1 MTEQIDSIE
10 QNNSGEDLFAL
21 FRRVF
26 KHMARAHHQQ
36 GHGRHA
42 QRHILSIL
50 RERGSMNQRELME
63 MLNVRSASLSEILGK
78 LERHGLAS
86 RERDGQDR
94 RNLVI
99 AATEDGNRAVGEHE
113 CERRKQ
119 AENLFAALDADERAK
134 LAELLEKLALA
145 LEADE
150 AARGEAGGDAN
161 GEADCHGCGRHSH
174 GPRGRHCP
182 GHTHDGHEGRERREH
197 HVCRPLSNHS
207 RREVP
212 SNGWPGDESGL

>member
-1 MTEQIDSIE
+1 MTEQINSIE
-10 QNNSGEDLFAL
+10 QNNSGEELFAL

-36 GHGRHA
+36 GHGCHA
-42 QRHILSIL
+42 QQHILSIL

-99 AATEDGNRAVGEHE
+99 AATEDGNKAVGEHE

-119 AENLFAALDADERAK
+119 AENLFAALDADERVNLLK
-134 LAELLEKLALA
+134 LLEKLAKA
-145 LEADE
+145 LETDE
-150 AARGEAGGDAN
+150 AARGDAGGDAN
-161 GEADCHGCGRHSH
+161 GEAGCHGCGPRGH
-174 GPRGRHCP
+174 GQRGRHCH
-182 GHTHDGHEGRERREH
+182 GYVHDGHEGHDRSEHRGRHGHDGWRGPEREH
-197 HVCRPLSNHS
+197 GER
-207 RREVP
+207 
-212 SNGWPGDESGL
+212 D